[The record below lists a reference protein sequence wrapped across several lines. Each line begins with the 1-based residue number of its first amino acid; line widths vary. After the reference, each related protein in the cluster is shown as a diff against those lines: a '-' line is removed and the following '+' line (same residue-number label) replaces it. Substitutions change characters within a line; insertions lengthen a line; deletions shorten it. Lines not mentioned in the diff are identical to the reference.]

1 MGEIEFA
8 VVHASYPGDARVGY
22 SISDDTRVGHL
33 IAEDKQV
40 ILRETAEIL
49 D

>member
-8 VVHASYPGDARVGY
+8 VVHASYPGDAMVGH
-22 SISDDTRVGHL
+22 STAEDTRLGHL